1 MKILQKQKRH
11 METQLLEVQGNLVKV
26 PGQFQKC
33 KKQNENL
40 RKKISYWKS
49 RTLKFE
55 KQYSKKH
62 IREKLSFKIKELKQV
77 IKYKENKKSLLK
89 QKILK
94 TKS

>member
-1 MKILQKQKRH
+1 MKILQKQKKH

-55 KQYSKKH
+55 NQYSKKH

-77 IKYKENKKSLLK
+77 IKDKENQKSLLK

>member
-1 MKILQKQKRH
+1 

-55 KQYSKKH
+55 NQYSKKH
-62 IREKLSFKIKELKQV
+62 IKEKLSFKIKELKQV
-77 IKYKENKKSLLK
+77 IKYKENQKSLLK

>member
-1 MKILQKQKRH
+1 
-11 METQLLEVQGNLVKV
+11 METHLLEVQRNLVEV
-26 PGQFQKC
+26 PDQFQKC

-40 RKKISYWKS
+40 RKKISHWKS

-55 KQYSKKH
+55 NQYSKKH

-77 IKYKENKKSLLK
+77 IKYRENKKSLLRK
-89 QKILK
+89 KILK